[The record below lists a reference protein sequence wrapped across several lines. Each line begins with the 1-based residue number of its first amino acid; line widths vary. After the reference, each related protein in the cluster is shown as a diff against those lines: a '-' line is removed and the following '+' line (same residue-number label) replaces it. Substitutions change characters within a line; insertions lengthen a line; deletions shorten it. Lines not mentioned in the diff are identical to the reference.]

1 LRQSG
6 CLFSL
11 LLLPILALLHKRRN
25 REQLQWLMAIETLPA
40 DPALEPLAW
49 AHPIVREWFL
59 SKFGSATEPQI
70 AGWPAVLR
78 GEPTLISAPT
88 GSGKT
93 LAAFLVCI
101 DKLLRAAIEGRL
113 AAHTHVVYIS
123 PLKALSNDVQKN
135 LDGPLAEI
143 QQLAMQRGYLCPEIR
158 TGVRTGDT
166 LTKHRLAMLK
176 HPPHILVTT
185 PESLYILLT
194 AGKSRLNLTRVQTV
208 IVDEIH
214 AIAGNKR
221 GAHLALSLERL
232 DALVCG
238 ENHLAPGAM
247 LTGLSTP
254 PQRIGL
260 SATQN
265 PIELVA
271 AFLTGANHPGAPSS
285 ATPGPERAVFAR
297 LGGTASSSPKVGP
310 QKVGCPIHDDGLI
323 VGMSGKSQ
331 SLAGHRPPATIIQVG
346 QRRTLD
352 LAIEVPSAE
361 LTSITSTA
369 MWEEIYDKLAALAEQ
384 HRSTLVFVNTRRLV
398 ERLSFELSERLGPTL
413 GPDAVAA
420 HHGSLSR
427 TLRLDAEQRL
437 KSGQCRILIATAS
450 LELGIDIGTVDLVC
464 QIATTR
470 AVAVAMQRVG
480 RAGHWRG
487 AIPKGRFFATT
498 RDDLLEQAALLRKMV
513 AGELD
518 QLQVPEQP
526 IDVLMQQI
534 VATVGAESW
543 SEDALFHVLRR
554 AWPYRNLTP
563 DQYEE
568 VLALLHNGIENSR
581 GRYGAYILRDRVQ
594 GHLHARRG
602 SRSIAISNGG
612 AIPDTSIFAVM
623 LQPENVQIA
632 TLDEHF
638 AVESS
643 PGDVVLLGNTS
654 WRIQRIDPAG
664 KVLVEDAHGA
674 PPSIPFWEG
683 EAPQRTSVLSDAVSD
698 LRTEI
703 DTRTSNVTPSTIL
716 GTPSLIHPLESGT
729 PSLIHPLESGTP
741 GLIHPLESGTPGLI
755 HPLESGTPGLQA
767 RVSYP
772 SDTDGALAPGVCS
785 PEHTDESPQAQLA
798 ETLAFLQ
805 RECFLNHS
813 AALQLI
819 TYIVHGRAVLGAVP
833 TKTTLIAERFFDEG
847 GGQQLILHAP
857 FGGRINKAWGLAL
870 RKRFCRGFNFE
881 LQAAATDN
889 GINISLA
896 EQHSFP
902 LADVFHF
909 LTTLTATT
917 LLEQACIP
925 SPLFKNR
932 WRWAAGRSLQLLR
945 MQKGKRVAPQIQRT
959 RSDDLLASV
968 FPHASACPETMTG
981 DIEIPDHPLVREV
994 MKDTLTEAMDIEG
1007 LLEVLQGINDGTIR
1021 CIAVD
1026 TPIPSLFAHELI
1038 NAMPYAFL
1046 DPEDAAGRRA
1056 RAVRTRGNVPSRLPE
1071 APGRL
1076 DPAAIATIRTQLWP
1090 DLRDEHELHD
1100 LLLQLIA
1107 LPITFLETLGAPG
1120 PDSRTRDR
1128 NSTQHWP
1135 LFFDRLAQQGRAH
1148 CIDIEGHPF
1157 WIATERLP
1165 EAALLWPDLSLPP
1178 TASPPDRSAAEW
1190 RDPCIS
1196 LAAATNSGAPPLAS
1210 EMWEA
1215 TTPAAPKPSASPRT
1229 TATLTLTQGW
1239 LQLLGPTTAEHLAA
1253 LTHLAPSD
1261 ILQSLLTMELQ
1272 GLALRGVFEHPAPAA
1287 DAPTTPASA
1296 ETEWCER
1303 RILQRIHR
1311 LTLGT
1316 LRKQVEPVTP
1326 AVFMRWLLD
1335 WHHLAPNPESTHQ
1348 LTGEEGVLAAIEQLE
1363 GFEAPAIE
1371 WERTLL
1377 PARVADYDPRW
1388 LDNLCLA
1395 GVLAWGRISPHPA
1408 WSSSGSSTVPTP
1420 TPSSAPAVTLH
1431 PDTPSP
1437 GSLHPGTPRLQPRV
1451 SYPSEREGA
1460 LAPEVCLSSAP
1471 PRTAPRRV
1479 IPTTAA
1485 PITFYLRESSEW
1497 LHHAFASK
1505 SVDETT
1511 LTQSLSA
1518 EAQTIRTLLREH
1530 GAAFTADLQRLS
1542 NLTKL
1547 QTTTALWELA
1557 TAGLA
1562 SADGFDQLRAM
1573 MDPRRKSLA
1582 IAQTPATSLR
1592 KRAAART
1599 TAGRWSLLSG
1609 AQLSGAQP
1617 LPQPATTPGA
1627 PRLAS
1632 ETWASQDA
1640 QAATQSAIAHAR
1652 RTDAALDAHA
1662 RILLCRYGVLFRELL
1677 TRESNAP
1684 RWRDLL
1690 PILRRL
1696 EARGE
1701 IRGGRFVSGPFGEQ
1715 YALPEAVDSLR
1726 KARKQHEARAGAHSP
1741 DSPEPP
1747 ITVAAADPLNLAGIL
1762 VPGERIPAIPG
1773 RTVTFLNGSVVEET
1787 PTSEAPAK
1795 PIRAPRTRSVAALL
1809 RAEALATRTP
1819 QPTASPGLFS

>member
-1 LRQSG
+1 
-6 CLFSL
+6 
-11 LLLPILALLHKRRN
+11 
-25 REQLQWLMAIETLPA
+25 MAIETLPT
-40 DPALEPLAW
+40 DPALHALAW
-49 AHPIVREWFL
+49 AHPIVQEWFL
-59 SKFGSATEPQI
+59 AKFGSPTEPQI
-70 AGWPAVLR
+70 AGWPAILA
-78 GEPTLISAPT
+78 GDPTLISAPT

-93 LAAFLVCI
+93 LSAFLVCI

-123 PLKALSNDVQKN
+123 PLKALSNDIQKN
-135 LDGPLAEI
+135 LEGPLAEI
-143 QQLAMQRGYLCPEIR
+143 QQLAIARGFLCPEIR

-176 HPPHILVTT
+176 HPPHILLTT

-194 AGKSRLNLTRVQTV
+194 AGKSRQNLTRVQTV

-214 AIAGNKR
+214 AIADDKR

-238 ENHLAPGAM
+238 ENHLTAQAAIATGSRPHPNSVISTGAQPHPNSVIS
-247 LTGLSTP
+247 TGAQPHPISVISTGAQRSGETCSSVHHGYSGPTP

-271 AFLTGANHPGAPSS
+271 AFLTGNAPN
-285 ATPGPERAVFAR
+285 R
-297 LGGTASSSPKVGP
+297 
-310 QKVGCPIHDDGLI
+310 Q
-323 VGMSGKSQ
+323 
-331 SLAGHRPPATIIQVG
+331 PATIIQVG

-352 LAIEVPSAE
+352 LAIEVPSTE
-361 LTSITSTA
+361 LTSVTSTA

-384 HRSTLVFVNTRRLV
+384 HRSTLVFVNTRKLV
-398 ERLSFELSERLGPTL
+398 ERISFELANRL
-413 GPDAVAA
+413 GPDAVGA

-437 KSGQCRILIATAS
+437 KAGEIKILIATAS
-450 LELGIDIGTVDLVC
+450 LELGIDIGSIDLVC

-470 AVAVAMQRVG
+470 AVAIAMHRVG

-487 AIPKGRFFATT
+487 STPKGRFFATT

-518 QLQVPEQP
+518 RLEIPEAP

-543 SEDALFHVLRR
+543 NETALYNVIRR
-554 AWPYRNLTP
+554 AYPYRNLTP
-563 DQYEE
+563 AHYEE
-568 VLALLHNGIENSR
+568 LLALLHNGIENSR
-581 GRYGAYILRDRVQ
+581 GRYGAYIMRDQVQ

-638 AVESS
+638 AVDSS

-654 WRIQRIDPAG
+654 WRIQRVDPSG

-683 EAPQRTSVLSDAVSD
+683 EAPQRTSVLCDGVSD
-698 LRTEI
+698 LRHEI
-703 DTRTSNVTPSTIL
+703 DTRTRNVTPSTL
-716 GTPSLIHPLESGT
+716 QQHPYPAQNPVISTGAQRSGET
-729 PSLIHPLESGTP
+729 CS
-741 GLIHPLESGTPGLI
+741 
-755 HPLESGTPGLQA
+755 
-767 RVSYP
+767 
-772 SDTDGALAPGVCS
+772 SDQHD
-785 PEHTDESPQAQLA
+785 PQSQLLD
-798 ETLAFLQ
+798 TIAFLQ
-805 RECFLNHS
+805 RECFLNDS

-819 TYIVHGRAVLGAVP
+819 TYIVNGRAVLGAVP
-833 TKTTLIAERFFDEG
+833 TKTTIIAERFFDEG

-870 RKRFCRGFNFE
+870 RKRFCRSFTFE

-909 LTTLTATT
+909 LTTLTARE
-917 LLEQACIP
+917 LLEQASIA

-945 MQKGKRVAPQIQRT
+945 MSKGKRIAPQIQRT

-968 FPHASACPETMTG
+968 FPHASACPETMVG

-994 MKDTLTEAMDIEG
+994 MKDTLTEAMDIDG
-1007 LLEVLQGINDGTIR
+1007 LLEILHGIAAGTIR
-1021 CIAVD
+1021 CVAID
-1026 TPIPSLFAHELI
+1026 TPVPSLFAHELI
-1038 NAMPYAFL
+1038 NAMPYAYL
-1046 DPEDAAGRRA
+1046 DDAGIEERRA
-1056 RAVRTRGNVPSRLPE
+1056 RSVSTRHTFPDAVPASAGL
-1071 APGRL
+1071 L
-1076 DPAAIATIRTQLWP
+1076 DRSAIDTVCAQLWP

-1107 LPITFLETLGAPG
+1107 LPVAFLGLDEAGSGLQPTESG
-1120 PDSRTRDR
+1120 PDSEGAGAPPMTTASSSSWVGSQDA
-1128 NSTQHWP
+1128 SPGKTQHWP
-1135 LFFDRLAQQGRAH
+1135 LFFERLAQQGRAH
-1148 CIDIEGHPF
+1148 CIDLDADPTQQRAPLQA

-1165 EAALLWPDLSLPP
+1165 EATLLWPSIELSSRPERSRFCERAVERPVATSAP
-1178 TASPPDRSAAEW
+1178 TAQSEPSIARDR
-1190 RDPCIS
+1190 
-1196 LAAATNSGAPPLAS
+1196 
-1210 EMWEA
+1210 
-1215 TTPAAPKPSASPRT
+1215 
-1229 TATLTLTQGW
+1229 ATLTLTQGW
-1239 LQLLGPTTAEHLAA
+1239 LQLLGPTTTAYLAT
-1253 LTHLAPSD
+1253 LTHLPPRD
-1261 ILQSLLTMELQ
+1261 IHQSLLTMEMQ
-1272 GLALRGVFEHPAPAA
+1272 GIAMRGVFEYAKPAD
-1287 DAPTTPASA
+1287 DAPH
-1296 ETEWCER
+1296 EIEWCER
-1303 RILQRIHR
+1303 RILKRIHR
-1311 LTLGT
+1311 LTVGT
-1316 LRKQVEPVTP
+1316 LRKQIEPVTP

-1335 WHHLAPNPESTHQ
+1335 WHHLAPQTQ

-1377 PARVADYDPRW
+1377 AARIANYDPRW

-1408 WSSSGSSTVPTP
+1408 WTSTSTSSSTSTSTNMSSRPER
-1420 TPSSAPAVTLH
+1420 SAVERPAV
-1431 PDTPSP
+1431 PS
-1437 GSLHPGTPRLQPRV
+1437 GGD
-1451 SYPSEREGA
+1451 
-1460 LAPEVCLSSAP
+1460 LSTQQ
-1471 PRTAPRRV
+1471 RQAPRRV

-1497 LHHAFASK
+1497 LHHALAAK
-1505 SVDETT
+1505 SVDESV
-1511 LTQSLSA
+1511 LTQSLSP
-1518 EAQTIRTLLREH
+1518 EAQAIRTLLREK

-1542 NLTKL
+1542 GLTKL

-1573 MDPRRKSLA
+1573 MDPRRKSA
-1582 IAQTPATSLR
+1582 DVAQTPATSFR

-1599 TAGRWSLLSG
+1599 TAGRWSLFSEPTNNSVISTEALSERSESKG
-1609 AQLSGAQP
+1609 AVERPAGRRAADTAQ
-1617 LPQPATTPGA
+1617 
-1627 PRLAS
+1627 
-1632 ETWASQDA
+1632 
-1640 QAATQSAIAHAR
+1640 AIAHAKH
-1652 RTDAALDAHA
+1652 TDTALDAHA

-1677 TRESNAP
+1677 ARESNAP
-1684 RWRDLL
+1684 KWRDLL

-1726 KARKQHEARAGAHSP
+1726 TARTKHAARAGAHIP
-1741 DSPEPP
+1741 GNIDPA
-1747 ITVAAADPLNLAGIL
+1747 ITISAADPLNLAGIL
-1762 VPGERIPAIPG
+1762 VPGDRIPAIPG
-1773 RTVTFLNGSVVEET
+1773 RTVSFLNGVTVEEYPS
-1787 PTSEAPAK
+1787 PTTPAK
-1795 PIRAPRTRSVAALL
+1795 PPKPTRARSIAEML
-1809 RAEALATRTP
+1809 RAEALTTRTTP
-1819 QPTASPGLFS
+1819 PTASPGLFS

>member
-1 LRQSG
+1 
-6 CLFSL
+6 
-11 LLLPILALLHKRRN
+11 
-25 REQLQWLMAIETLPA
+25 MAAYAIDEPTLTHP
-40 DPALEPLAW
+40 DLAW
-49 AHPIVREWFL
+49 AHPIVQEWFL
-59 SKFGSATEPQI
+59 TKFGATGPDGGPTEPQR
-70 AGWPAVLR
+70 AGWPAILR

-93 LAAFLVCI
+93 LSAFLVCI

-113 AAHTHVVYIS
+113 APHTHVLYIS
-123 PLKALSNDVQKN
+123 PLKALSNDIQKN

-143 QQLAMQRGYLCPEIR
+143 QQLALQRGYLCPEIR

-166 LTKHRLAMLK
+166 LAKHRAAMLK

-194 AGKSRLNLTRVQTV
+194 AGKSRQNLTRVSTV

-214 AIAGNKR
+214 AIADDKR
-221 GAHLALSLERL
+221 GAHLALTLERL

-238 ENHLAPGAM
+238 ENRLSPGAF
-247 LTGLSTP
+247 LTGLASP

-271 AFLTGANHPGAPSS
+271 DFLTGTCDKTN
-285 ATPGPERAVFAR
+285 
-297 LGGTASSSPKVGP
+297 
-310 QKVGCPIHDDGLI
+310 
-323 VGMSGKSQ
+323 
-331 SLAGHRPPATIIQVG
+331 PPATIIQVG

-361 LTSITSTA
+361 LGSITSTA
-369 MWEEIYDKLAALAEQ
+369 MWEEIFDKLAALAQQ

-398 ERLSFELSERLGPTL
+398 EKISFELTERLGEE
-413 GPDAVAA
+413 AVAA

-427 TLRLDAEQRL
+427 TMRLDAEQRL
-437 KSGQCRILIATAS
+437 KNGECKILIATAS

-470 AVAVAMQRVG
+470 AIATAMQRVG

-487 AIPKGRFFATT
+487 AIPRGRFFATT
-498 RDDLLEQAALLRKMV
+498 RDDLLEQAALLRKMT

-518 QLQVPEQP
+518 LLEVPDLP

-534 VATVGAESW
+534 VAAVGAESW
-543 SEDALFHVLRR
+543 DETALFYVLRR
-554 AWPYRNLTP
+554 AYPFRNLTLP
-563 DQYEE
+563 QYEE
-568 VLALLHNGIENSR
+568 LLALLHNGIESSR
-581 GRYGAYILRDRVQ
+581 GRYGAYILRDRVL

-612 AIPDTSIFAVM
+612 AIPDTSLFAVM

-638 AVESS
+638 AVDSS

-654 WRIQRIDPAG
+654 WRIQRVDPQG

-683 EAPQRTSVLSDAVSD
+683 EAPQRTGILSDGVSD
-698 LRTEI
+698 LRSEI
-703 DTRTSNVTPSTIL
+703 DRRTRSVSPITLST
-716 GTPSLIHPLESGT
+716 THPEVADA
-729 PSLIHPLESGTP
+729 I
-741 GLIHPLESGTPGLI
+741 
-755 HPLESGTPGLQA
+755 
-767 RVSYP
+767 
-772 SDTDGALAPGVCS
+772 
-785 PEHTDESPQAQLA
+785 
-798 ETLAFLQ
+798 AFLKSD
-805 RECFLNHS
+805 CFLCDS

-833 TKTTLIAERFFDEG
+833 TKTTIIAERFFDEG

-857 FGGRINKAWGLAL
+857 FGGRLNKAWGLAL

-909 LTTLTATT
+909 LSTLTARD
-917 LLEQACIP
+917 LLEQASIP

-945 MQKGKRVAPQIQRT
+945 MQKGKRVAPQIQRS

-1007 LLEVLQGINDGTIR
+1007 LLRVLQGISDGSIT
-1021 CIAVD
+1021 CLAVD
-1026 TPIPSLFAHELI
+1026 TPAPSLFAHELV

-1046 DPEDAAGRRA
+1046 DDEDAAARRTRAVNLRRA
-1056 RAVRTRGNVPSRLPE
+1056 LPSDVT
-1071 APGRL
+1071 AGAGRL
-1076 DPAAIATIRTQLWP
+1076 DPAAIATVRAQLLP

-1100 LLLQLIA
+1100 LLLTLTA
-1107 LPITFLETLGAPG
+1107 LPLSYLDALSSATP
-1120 PDSRTRDR
+1120 RHC
-1128 NSTQHWP
+1128 TQWP
-1135 LFFDRLAQQGRAH
+1135 LFFDRLAANSRAH
-1148 CIDIEGHPF
+1148 IFTIEDQPC
-1157 WIATERLP
+1157 WIATERL
-1165 EAALLWPDLSLPP
+1165 AAAHLLWP
-1178 TASPPDRSAAEW
+1178 
-1190 RDPCIS
+1190 
-1196 LAAATNSGAPPLAS
+1196 
-1210 EMWEA
+1210 EA
-1215 TTPAAPKPSASPRT
+1215 TIPTHIPLDLEAPSASILAGTEERPAQNLSPRDTAT
-1229 TATLTLTQGW
+1229 TALVQGW
-1239 LQLLGPTTAEHLAA
+1239 LQLLGPTTSTSLAA
-1253 LTHLAPSD
+1253 LVHLHPRS
-1261 ILQSLLTMELQ
+1261 ILQSLLAMEMQ
-1272 GLALRGVFEHPAPAA
+1272 GLAMRGVFESPKPAD
-1287 DAPTTPASA
+1287 DAPYA
-1296 ETEWCER
+1296 TEWCER

-1316 LRKQVEPVTP
+1316 LRRQVEPVSP
-1326 AVFMRWLLD
+1326 AIFMRWLLD
-1335 WHHLAPNPESTHQ
+1335 WHNLAPQTTAEAEASPRA
-1348 LTGEEGVLAAIEQLE
+1348 TGEEAVLSAIEQLE

-1377 PARVADYDPRW
+1377 PVRVPDYNPQW
-1388 LDNLCLA
+1388 LDNLCLS
-1395 GVLAWGRISPHPA
+1395 GILAWGRISPHPA
-1408 WSSSGSSTVPTP
+1408 WTSTTE
-1420 TPSSAPAVTLH
+1420 AA
-1431 PDTPSP
+1431 
-1437 GSLHPGTPRLQPRV
+1437 
-1451 SYPSEREGA
+1451 
-1460 LAPEVCLSSAP
+1460 
-1471 PRTAPRRV
+1471 APRRV
-1479 IPTTAA
+1479 IPTSAA
-1485 PITFYLRESSEW
+1485 PITFYLRESASW
-1497 LHHAFASK
+1497 LHHALAAK
-1505 SVDETT
+1505 SIDEST
-1511 LTQSLSA
+1511 LTQSLSP
-1518 EAQTIRTLLREH
+1518 EAQTLRTLLFTS

-1542 NLTKL
+1542 GLTKL
-1547 QTTTALWELA
+1547 QTCNALWELA

-1562 SADGFDQLRAM
+1562 AADGFDQLRAM
-1573 MDPRRKSLA
+1573 MDPRRKSAALP
-1582 IAQTPATSLR
+1582 QTPATSLR

-1599 TAGRWSLLSG
+1599 SAGRWSLLCCE
-1609 AQLSGAQP
+1609 
-1617 LPQPATTPGA
+1617 PATHTPVTTHD
-1627 PRLAS
+1627 PK
-1632 ETWASQDA
+1632 
-1640 QAATQSAIAHAR
+1640 AATARAIALAKEQA
-1652 RTDAALDAHA
+1652 AALDAHA

-1684 RWRDLL
+1684 KWRDLL

-1715 YALPEAVDSLR
+1715 FALPEAVEALR
-1726 KARKQHEARAGAHSP
+1726 FARKLQPNR
-1741 DSPEPP
+1741 
-1747 ITVAAADPLNLAGIL
+1747 IAAAEPAIALSASDPLNLIGIL
-1762 VPGERIPAIPG
+1762 VPGDRTPAIPG
-1773 RTVTFLNGSVVEET
+1773 REVRLLHGAAEPTDPIAT
-1787 PTSEAPAK
+1787 PTPLPK
-1795 PIRAPRTRSVAALL
+1795 PLRTRRLADIL
-1809 RAEALATRTP
+1809 RSESAPPPRP
-1819 QPTASPGLFS
+1819 NPPTAHPGLFS